1 MLYYQILPRPHI
13 QNLYQSIATWKK
25 KQEVMLWTFQ
35 KQTNRVNVKNSTKW
49 FVDTRSRSAT
59 GSKNDC
65 KCNRTKRDIGYQHTR
80 ISVCLYVCLIK
91 KLKVKDLVWKVL
103 CWFSHFHRRFPLMPS
118 CLYIT
123 VLLQGYGGNDC
134 KRFALTMSS
143 ISPVTFN
150 ACSFIFNKGQIS
162 LYKESVMSSG
172 DMIGPSVLRFN
183 RIHCVFSLCV

>member
-1 MLYYQILPRPHI
+1 M
-13 QNLYQSIATWKK
+13 KK
-25 KQEVMLWTFQ
+25 KSRKSCCEHFRNKPTGWTSKIAQ
-35 KQTNRVNVKNSTKW
+35 SDLLTPGPDLQQGQRMTASVIEPRET
-49 FVDTRSRSAT
+49 SAINT
-59 GSKNDC
+59 HVS
-65 KCNRTKRDIGYQHTR
+65 
-80 ISVCLYVCLIK
+80 LYVCLIK

-143 ISPVTFN
+143 ISPVKFN

-162 LYKESVMSSG
+162 LYKEIVMSSE

>member
-1 MLYYQILPRPHI
+1 
-13 QNLYQSIATWKK
+13 
-25 KQEVMLWTFQ
+25 MLWTFQ

-49 FVDTRSRSAT
+49 LLTPGPDLQQGQRMTASVIEPRETSAINT
-59 GSKNDC
+59 HVSL
-65 KCNRTKRDIGYQHTR
+65 
-80 ISVCLYVCLIK
+80 SVCLIK

-103 CWFSHFHRRFPLMPS
+103 CWLSHFHRRFPLMPS

-162 LYKESVMSSG
+162 LYKETVMSSG